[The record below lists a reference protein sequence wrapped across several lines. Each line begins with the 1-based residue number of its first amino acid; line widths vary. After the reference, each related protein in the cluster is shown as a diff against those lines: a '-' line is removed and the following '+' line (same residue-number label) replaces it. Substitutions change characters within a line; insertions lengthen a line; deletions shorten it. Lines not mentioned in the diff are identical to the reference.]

1 MNPYGQTKVMIE
13 QIMKDHS
20 ISSKGFCAISLRYFN
35 PIGAHPSG
43 LIGEC
48 PGSTPSNLMQSI
60 MKVANGQSPHL
71 NVFGNDYNT
80 VDGTGVRDYIHVM
93 DLAKG
98 HVAALK
104 KNLTGFNVFNLGSG
118 RGTSVLQLIAAY
130 EKASGVKI
138 KKVL

>member
-1 MNPYGQTKVMIE
+1 
-13 QIMKDHS
+13 
-20 ISSKGFCAISLRYFN
+20 
-35 PIGAHPSG
+35 
-43 LIGEC
+43 
-48 PGSTPSNLMQSI
+48 